1 MAKEKLSRRDFL
13 LMSGTAAAGTLLA
26 ACQPQVVER
35 TVEVEKIVEQT
46 VEVEKVVEVEQ
57 TVEVE
62 KVVEVPAG
70 VENVVLT
77 HTFWGTSAEW
87 QLWVAFDDQFSAE
100 HPGISVISEHIPTQ
114 YESQIMMRRAADDM
128 PNVLNMQDEPFP
140 RYADQDVYTNLDP
153 FVEMDAAELDLDD
166 FFPQLLDMFK
176 WDKNTK
182 TWMAGSQYAMP
193 WDGAG
198 ILWYYNMDLFDELG
212 LEPPAN
218 NGWDWTMDEFLDLC
232 LQIAEFDS
240 DGNMTRGAFGLPTW
254 VYHMP
259 FIMTMGGMYVD
270 QAATKCLMDTP
281 ESIAAV
287 QYYMDLRLKHHVCPY
302 TSEFAGMSALDLFR
316 EGTVPMNL
324 TGPWWFPDLRAIPWE
339 ELRWDCLHF
348 PKNPTT
354 GERYVR
360 QSWDGMAIGVDT
372 ENQDASW
379 EYIKFILSHEGQAR
393 IAELGRAMPA
403 RPSVANSE
411 DFMNPDLPPPN
422 EKVFYDAVEYYHVQ
436 PINLYWDE
444 MWTVI
449 GKYWDEMSNE
459 DIRLPVEE
467 GCAKIAAGVNYLFE
481 NGELPAD
488 Y

>member
-1 MAKEKLSRRDFL
+1 VKARKLSRREFL
-13 LMSGTAAAGTLLA
+13 RGAGLTGIGLTLAAAG
-26 ACQPQVVER
+26 CQPQVVKE
-35 TVEVEKIVEQT
+35 T
-46 VEVEKVVEVEQ
+46 VEVEKVVEVEK

-62 KVVEVPAG
+62 KVVEVTVEAPPA
-70 VENVVLT
+70 EQVVLT
-77 HTFWGTSAEW
+77 HTFWGSSAEW

-100 HPGISVISEHIPTQ
+100 NPDISVISEHIPTQ
-114 YESQIMMRRAADDM
+114 YENQIMMRRAAGDM
-128 PNVLNMQDEPFP
+128 PNVLNIQDEPFP

-153 FVEMDAAELDLDD
+153 FVEVDAAELDLDD

-176 WDKNTK
+176 WDKETK
-182 TWMAGSQYAMP
+182 TWMAGSQYGMP

-198 ILWYYNMDLFDELG
+198 ILWYYNMDLFEELG
-212 LEPPAN
+212 IEPPPN
-218 NGWDWTMDEFLDLC
+218 QGWDWTMDDFLDLC
-232 LQIAEFDS
+232 LQIVEFDS
-240 DGNMTRGAFGLPTW
+240 EGNMIRGAFPLPGW

-259 FIMTMGGMYVD
+259 FIMTMGGLYVD
-270 QAATKCLMDTP
+270 LEEKKCMLDTP
-281 ESIAAV
+281 ESIEAI

-302 TSEFAGMSALDLFR
+302 TAEFAGMSTLDLFR
-316 EGTVPMNL
+316 EGTIAMNL

-348 PKNPTT
+348 PKNPVT

-360 QSWDGMAIGVDT
+360 QSWDAMAIGVDT
-372 ENQDASW
+372 EHQDASW
-379 EYIKFILSHEGQAR
+379 RYIKFVLTPEGQGR

-411 DFMNPDLPPPN
+411 AFLNPDLPPPH
-422 EKVFYDAVEYYHVQ
+422 EEVFLDAVEYYHVQ

-444 MWTVI
+444 MWTII
-449 GKYWDEMSNE
+449 GKYWEEMSNE

-467 GCAKIAAGVNYLFE
+467 GVAKICEGVNYLFE
-481 NGELPAD
+481 HGEMPAE